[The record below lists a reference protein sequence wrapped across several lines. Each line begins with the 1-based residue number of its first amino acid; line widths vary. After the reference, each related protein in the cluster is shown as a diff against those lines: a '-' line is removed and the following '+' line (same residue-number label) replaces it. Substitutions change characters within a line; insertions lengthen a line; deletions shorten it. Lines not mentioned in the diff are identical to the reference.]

1 MDRVGASA
9 AVVTAP
15 RFSAGLCVALAAL
28 ALVTGCDDEGQ
39 GIVFKD
45 PKGTIDVE
53 KGMKFTLE
61 FSVNAGVGYD
71 WVPVAPDPSGP
82 VRLRSTSVDY
92 PNEERAGD
100 SGSKFFVYEATET
113 GEARIELRKLFR
125 GDQQERRRIVV
136 RVRG

>member
-1 MDRVGASA
+1 MLRTA
-9 AVVTAP
+9 AALTA
-15 RFSAGLCVALAAL
+15 LVL
-28 ALVTGCDDEGQ
+28 ALVPLAGCDDEGA

-53 KGMKFTLE
+53 KGMEFTLE
-61 FSVNAGVGYD
+61 LSVNASVGYD
-71 WVPVAPDPSGP
+71 WVPVTPDPSGP

-92 PNEERAGD
+92 PNEDRAGD
-100 SGSKFFVYEATET
+100 SGSKFFVYEATGT

>member
-1 MDRVGASA
+1 M
-9 AVVTAP
+9 T
-15 RFSAGLCVALAAL
+15 RFLVAAAL
-28 ALVTGCDDEGQ
+28 ACAGLALLAGCDDEGD

-53 KGMKFTLE
+53 RGMKFTLE
-61 FSVNAGVGYD
+61 FSVNASVGYD
-71 WVPVAPDPSGP
+71 WAPVAPDPSGP

-92 PNEERAGD
+92 PNEDSIGD
-100 SGSKFFVYEATET
+100 SGSKFFVYEATGT
-113 GEARIELRKLFR
+113 GEARIELRKLYR

>member
-1 MDRVGASA
+1 VGRALLV
-9 AVVTAP
+9 AV
-15 RFSAGLCVALAAL
+15 AAL
-28 ALVTGCDDEGQ
+28 ALLGGCDDEGQ

-61 FSVNAGVGYD
+61 FSVNASVGYD
-71 WVPVAPDPSGP
+71 WVPVAPDPTGP
-82 VRLRSTSVDY
+82 VRFRSSSTDY
-92 PNEERAGD
+92 PNEESIGS

-113 GEARIELRKLFR
+113 GEARIELRKLYR

>member
-1 MDRVGASA
+1 MRLAIA
-9 AVVTAP
+9 AV
-15 RFSAGLCVALAAL
+15 LAAL
-28 ALVTGCDDEGQ
+28 ALLAGCDDEGS

-45 PKGTIDVE
+45 PKGTLDVE
-53 KGMKFTLE
+53 KGMEFTLE
-61 FSVNAGVGYD
+61 FSVNASVGYD
-71 WVPVAPDPSGP
+71 WVPVAPDPNGP

-92 PNEERAGD
+92 PNEDRAGE
-100 SGSKFFVYEATET
+100 SGSKFFVYDATDT